1 MAVNYRQIKAIEAAN
16 KKLILQVCPDC
27 PDRSGIYFLIR
38 RENGFKWAYIG
49 QAKKILTRLA
59 QHLNG
64 YQHIDMS
71 IKKHGLWSEDNPT
84 GYKIHFLQFPESE
97 LDEKEQYFI
106 KLYANGGY
114 QLRNHTA
121 GGQGEGKTGLDNQK
135 PSKGYYDGIAQGE
148 KKTREYVRAMFEKYL
163 DFEIKDKPNKVK
175 ERKLKEFEE
184 WLNG

>member
-1 MAVNYRQIKAIEAAN
+1 MI
-16 KKLILQVCPDC
+16 
-27 PDRSGIYFLIR
+27 
-38 RENGFKWAYIG
+38 
-49 QAKKILTRLA
+49 
-59 QHLNG
+59 
-64 YQHIDMS
+64 
-71 IKKHGLWSEDNPT
+71 
-84 GYKIHFLQFPESE
+84 
-97 LDEKEQYFI
+97 KEQYFI